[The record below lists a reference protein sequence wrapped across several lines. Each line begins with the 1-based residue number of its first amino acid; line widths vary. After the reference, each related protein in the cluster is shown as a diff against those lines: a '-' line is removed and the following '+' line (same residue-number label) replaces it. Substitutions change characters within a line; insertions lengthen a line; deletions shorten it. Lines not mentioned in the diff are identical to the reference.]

1 MKIDIYTHIVP
12 PKYKEA
18 VGKIT
23 PHLWAQVGKTPTLH
37 DLEHRFRVM
46 DKHGDVKQVL
56 TMAMTATLILEDPKW
71 AVDFAQRAN
80 DEMAELVARYP
91 DRFFAGVA
99 SLPMTGMDQ
108 TLQELERAITRLNLK
123 GVQLNTSIMEK
134 PLNLHELLPLFQKM
148 AEYDLPIW
156 IHPVRP
162 IDRDDYEKYF
172 MNHVFGWP
180 YESTIVMNHLVLN
193 GLFERLPG
201 AKVLIHHCGAL
212 VPFFAARIEEAY
224 NASSAI
230 HGMKGM
236 TRKPPIDYFRM
247 FYTDTALSGNGSTAA
262 LMCGH
267 AFFGA
272 DHILFGTD
280 MPYDSEHGARNVGR
294 IIEAVEQMGISEAE
308 KKIIFEENARRLLG
322 RDSGR

>member
-12 PKYKEA
+12 PNFKEA
-18 VGKIT
+18 IGKVA
-23 PHLWAQVGKTPTLH
+23 PHFWAQVGKTPTLH
-37 DLEHRFRVM
+37 DLDHRFKVM
-46 DKHGDVKQVL
+46 DKYTDVRQVL
-56 TMAMTATLILEDPKW
+56 TMAMTATFILEDPKW
-71 AVDFAQRAN
+71 AVDFARRAN

-99 SLPMTGMDQ
+99 SLPTTHIDLA
-108 TLQELERAITRLNLK
+108 LQELERAITQLKLK
-123 GVQLNTSIMEK
+123 GLQLNTTINEK
-134 PLNLHELLPLFQKM
+134 PLNLEELMPLFKKM

-180 YESTIVMNHLVLN
+180 YESTVVMNHLVLN

-201 AKVLIHHCGAL
+201 IKVIIHHCGAL

-230 HGMKGM
+230 HGMKGK
-236 TRKPPIDYFRM
+236 TSQPPLDYFRM
-247 FYTDTALSGNGSTAA
+247 FYADTALSGSSAG

-272 DHILFGTD
+272 DRLLFGTD

-294 IIEAVEQMGISEAE
+294 IAEAVEAMAISDTE
-308 KKIIFEENARRLLG
+308 KKMIFEGNAKRLL
-322 RDSGR
+322 SGRSEG

>member
-18 VGKIT
+18 MATVAPG
-23 PHLWAQVGKTPTLH
+23 LWAHVGKTPTLH
-37 DLEHRFRVM
+37 DLDHRFRVM
-46 DKHGDVKQVL
+46 DTQGGVTQVL
-56 TMAMTATLILEDPKW
+56 TMAMTAMSILEDPRY
-71 AVDFAQRAN
+71 AVDFARRAN

-99 SLPMTGMDQ
+99 SLPMTNMVAA
-108 TLQELERAITRLNLK
+108 LEELERAITRLRLK
-123 GVQLNTSIMEK
+123 GLQLNTAINGK
-134 PLNLHELLPLFQKM
+134 PLNLEELFPLFQKM
-148 AEYDLPIW
+148 AEYDLPVW

-180 YESTIVMNHLVLN
+180 YESTVVMNHLVLN
-193 GLFERLPG
+193 GLFERVPG
-201 AKVLIHHCGAL
+201 AKVIIHHCGAL

-230 HGMKGM
+230 HGMKGKT
-236 TRKPPIDYFRM
+236 TRPPIEYFRM
-247 FYTDTALSGNGSTAA
+247 FYADTALSGSTAG

-272 DHILFGTD
+272 ERLLFGTD
-280 MPYDSEHGARNVGR
+280 MPYDAEHGARNVGR
-294 IIEAVEQMGISEAE
+294 IINAVEAMTISDAE
-308 KKIIFEENARRLLG
+308 KGMIFEENARRLLG
-322 RDSGR
+322 VKEQV